1 MAKPAKSVAPDVEI
15 TERRGKKFL
24 ADIMERHENIE
35 SARGTYMNKA
45 RREREA
51 MTTIYEG
58 LAALGISQKAS
69 KLNVKIAMS
78 LEKIKGWLSDLEAED
93 RKMAQRLAKA
103 QGDKKQLM
111 LFSELPPLPKETK
124 AEKAERELKIDRTER
139 SDLEATEPAGAA

>member
-1 MAKPAKSVAPDVEI
+1 MAKPAQSVAPDVEI
-15 TERRGKKFL
+15 TERRAKKFL

-58 LAALGISQKAS
+58 LAALGVSQKAS

-111 LFSELPPLPKETK
+111 LFAELPPLPKETK
-124 AEKAERELKIDRTER
+124 AEKAERELRTDMSEK